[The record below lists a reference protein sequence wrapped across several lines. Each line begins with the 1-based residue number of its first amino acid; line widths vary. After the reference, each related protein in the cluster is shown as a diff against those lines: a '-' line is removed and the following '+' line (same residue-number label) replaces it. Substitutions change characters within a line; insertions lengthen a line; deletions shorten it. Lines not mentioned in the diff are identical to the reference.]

1 MPALHQI
8 IAVLDDAKRR
18 AGQLTEA
25 YHGWKGGLLTGHR
38 KLFEGIEVSDGSETT
53 KLELPKDDKRVQ
65 LKVPDVISKMLP
77 TLVDYWDITA
87 TQEKGNTDAIADIE
101 IDGNVL
107 LQGVPVG
114 TLLFLEKRMKEIL
127 TFCEAIPTNSTDR
140 DWTWDKDTQTWKT
153 AESSREHTTKKEI
166 PTILYEATERHPA
179 QVQLTTKDVR
189 DGYWKETLLSGAT
202 SPGQK
207 VKLVAK
213 ASKVL
218 RSIKSARQKA
228 NAIEVEQVD
237 IGQKLLDAV
246 FGDFLK
252 TE

>member
-8 IAVLDDAKRR
+8 IAILDETKRR
-18 AGQLTEA
+18 AGHLTDA

-38 KLFEGIEVSDGSETT
+38 KLFEGVEISEGNETST
-53 KLELPKDDKRVQ
+53 LELPNDNKRIQ
-65 LKVPDVISKMLP
+65 LKVPDVISEMLP
-77 TLVDYWDITA
+77 ALVDYWDITA
-87 TQEKGNTDAIADIE
+87 TQEKGNTVAVADIE
-101 IDGNVL
+101 IDGNIL
-107 LQGVPVG
+107 LQGIPVG

-153 AESSREHTTKKEI
+153 AESSREHTTKKNVPI
-166 PTILYEATERHPA
+166 VLYEATDKHPA
-179 QVQLTTKDVR
+179 QVQLTMKDVR

-202 SPGQK
+202 SPGK
-207 VKLVAK
+207 KAKLIAK

-218 RSIKSARQKA
+218 KSIKSARQKA

-237 IGQKLLDAV
+237 IGQKLLDVV
-246 FGDFLK
+246 FGDFLT